1 MASGHAPHAESA
13 ERSLRMHLCP
23 GVPLSTHA
31 TVSGWA
37 RTLSIPLSPL
47 WLGLRSMSFC
57 LSSASVSLLS
67 WSRGRLWSCVCVRP
81 SVCSWLPL
89 CVISLRLPPGWART
103 PPVGTVPPCSLGS
116 SLAVYALVSLC
127 VCCLCWFGPACLC
140 QSLPGP
146 VRVVCLSI
154 CVCPDCCW
162 LSASL
167 VTPCPLS
174 GPAPSG
180 GLTRNGQARRT
191 EGKRVERKHAR
202 QTVKE
207 GCAERGHHG
216 LCDGGPRLTGWD

>member
-1 MASGHAPHAESA
+1 MPGLPPIIIGRTHQKLDSGLQACLRILAPPRGVWACASRRVCGMQSADAPVSRCTSLHARDCVRLGPNLVYPFITALARPALHEFLSFVRVCFSA
-13 ERSLRMHLCP
+13 VLVAWTA
-23 GVPLSTHA
+23 GV
-31 TVSGWA
+31 
-37 RTLSIPLSPL
+37 
-47 WLGLRSMSFC
+47 
-57 LSSASVSLLS
+57 SACAS
-67 WSRGRLWSCVCVRP
+67 VRP
-81 SVCSWLPL
+81 SARGCPL

-191 EGKRVERKHAR
+191 EGKS
-202 QTVKE
+202 
-207 GCAERGHHG
+207 
-216 LCDGGPRLTGWD
+216 